1 MFKKPDF
8 LGAVTTAV
16 ACLGVAILGAYLAF
30 GVSEYRSARL
40 ISQEP
45 DTHEA
50 IDGLFVGAAVRFC
63 MIYEVAAIGLVVH
76 TFPLLAMALKSR
88 WALVATSLA
97 LIGFGIVAV
106 FLALVTRSPILAG
119 AAATSTALGPL
130 SVIAVMRRSSRPR

>member
-1 MFKKPDF
+1 
-8 LGAVTTAV
+8 
-16 ACLGVAILGAYLAF
+16 
-30 GVSEYRSARL
+30 
-40 ISQEP
+40 
-45 DTHEA
+45 
-50 IDGLFVGAAVRFC
+50 

-130 SVIAVMRRSSRPR
+130 SVIAVMRRSSQPR